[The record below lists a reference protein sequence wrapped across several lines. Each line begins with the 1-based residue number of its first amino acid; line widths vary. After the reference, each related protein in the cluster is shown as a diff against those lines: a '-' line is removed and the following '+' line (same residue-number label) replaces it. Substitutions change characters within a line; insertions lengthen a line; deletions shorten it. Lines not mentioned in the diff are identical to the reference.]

1 MKNAKILV
9 IGDENSAKISIKSKL
24 EDLGYTVLAIE
35 SNGIKAV
42 KNSGE
47 LKPDLILMDIN
58 QSGNYIETSKI
69 RKYFNNPIIYL
80 ADYSDS
86 QLLEKTELNPPVYII
101 RKQFSDI
108 ELKITI
114 ETALYNDLKLKE
126 GTKNL
131 NAFLNAVNEPA
142 FLIDLKGNILFTNEY
157 TEKTLGKVVD
167 SNIYELLPHPTA
179 AYRKKYVEN
188 AIKAKKVTYFEDENY
203 GKNYEY
209 RIYPILDEKDEV
221 SKLSVIVLDVTERK
235 LVENTLK
242 ESEEKY
248 RSIFENSTD
257 AIFLTRPDGTILDVN
272 PAAEEMYGYTKDEL
286 RKLGRSSIVDKDDP
300 RLHTAINERS
310 ITGKFKSEFNSI
322 KKDGTKFLTDV
333 TGKLFTDSNG
343 NDKGI
348 IIARD
353 ITERKKIEN
362 ELKENQRTFETLV
375 SNLPGVVYRCMNDPN
390 WTMEFVSDGCLELT
404 GYQPEDIIMNKN
416 ISYEDLIHI
425 DERQLVWSTIQK
437 ALKENKPFKLIY
449 RIITA
454 DLKEKYVWEQGRGI
468 YSGEGE
474 LIALEGFITD
484 ITKRKKAEKEL
495 QKSELYY
502 RTIFENTG
510 TATLIAGE
518 DTVISL
524 ANTECEKLSGYSK
537 EEIEGKKSWIDF
549 VVEEDMQQLLNYH
562 NIRENDPILA
572 PKNYELKLQNKQG
585 AIRDVYVTIELI
597 PYTRNRVISL
607 LDITDKKRSRKA
619 LKENE
624 KKYRQL
630 VENAHEG
637 IWSVDC
643 EGNTLF
649 VNPRMA
655 DMLGYTVDEM
665 INIHLLSFMDEKNAK
680 IVKSRVKNYRDIAE
694 GLYEFKF
701 TKKDGKN
708 IHVNIDITQIYDDHG
723 NYIESLA
730 LISDITERRKAEEK
744 LRLASTYNRS
754 LIEASLDP
762 LVTIGSDGK
771 ITDVNNSTELITGYA
786 REQLIGTDFS
796 DYFTEPEKA
805 RKGYQQVF
813 QEGLVRDYPLKIK
826 NKEGFTT
833 PVLYNASVYKDKLG
847 NVIGVFAAARDI
859 TQLKKAEENI
869 KASLEEKEILLR
881 EIHHRVKNNLQII
894 SSLLSLQ
901 TGYTKDDE
909 TRNVLEESQ
918 NRVKS
923 MAIVHEKLYNSESLV
938 KIDFK
943 DYIKD
948 LTDSLFLTYK
958 ISPYM
963 IKLNKNIDN
972 IFLNVNTAI
981 PCGLIINELVTNSLK
996 HAFPKASCR
1005 GPENGKFADPATT
1018 SRGFENENLEK
1029 CSFFGLQNS
1038 KFCGSRNEAIENS
1051 VFDASKLKI
1060 STVSFNPK
1068 IEAGKTES
1076 LQIKDLQH
1084 GKIENFSGYEAL
1096 LRKHQKST
1104 ISESFAHPKSSI
1116 LKDFEEFSIPVASGH
1131 GPANHRFAS
1140 PQTAGPNSNEIQIE
1154 LHQLKNN
1161 LVLVVSDNGVG
1172 LPENIDFTNTE
1183 SLGLR
1188 LVNNLVKQV
1197 DGTIELDKTEGTKFK
1212 ITFKELKYK
1221 KRI

>member
-9 IGDENSAKISIKSKL
+9 IEDENSAKISIKSKL

-35 SNGIKAV
+35 SHGIKAV

-47 LKPDLILMDIN
+47 LKPDLILIDIN

-86 QLLEKTELNPPVYII
+86 QLLEKAELNPPVYII

-108 ELKITI
+108 ELKSTV
-114 ETALYNDLKLKE
+114 ETALYNDLKLEE

-142 FLIDLKGNILFTNEY
+142 FLIDLKGKILFTNEY
-157 TEKTLGKVVD
+157 TEKTLGEVVD
-167 SNIYELLPHPTA
+167 SNIYELLPRPIA

-188 AIKAKKVTYFEDENY
+188 AIKAKKVTCFEDERY

-209 RIYPILDEKDEV
+209 RIYPILNEKDEV
-221 SKLSVIVLDVTERK
+221 SKLSVIGLDVTERK

-300 RLHTAINERS
+300 RLHASINERN

-353 ITERKKIEN
+353 ITEHKKIEN

-375 SNLPGVVYRCMNDPN
+375 SNLPGVAYRCMNDPN
-390 WTMEFVSDGCLELT
+390 WTMEFVSEGCLELT
-404 GYQPEDIIMNKN
+404 GYPPEDIIMNKN
-416 ISYEDLIHI
+416 VSYENLIHI
-425 DERQLVWSTIQK
+425 DDRQLVWSTIQK

-468 YSGEGE
+468 YSGEGK

-484 ITKRKKAEKEL
+484 ITKRKKAEKAL

-549 VVEEDMQQLLNYH
+549 VVEEDMQRLLNYH

-585 AIRDVYVTIELI
+585 DIRDVYVTIELI
-597 PYTRNRVISL
+597 PYTKNRVISL

-619 LKENE
+619 LKKSER
-624 KKYRQL
+624 KYRQL

-665 INIHLLSFMDEKNAK
+665 LKMHLLSFMDEKNAK
-680 IVKSRVKNYRDIAE
+680 IVKSHVKNYRDIAE

-708 IHVNIDITQIYDDHG
+708 IHVNIDVTQIIDDRG

-744 LRLASTYNRS
+744 LRLASKYNRS

-771 ITDVNNSTELITGYA
+771 ITDVNNSTEIITGYA

-796 DYFTEPEKA
+796 NYFTEPEKA

-833 PVLYNASVYKDKLG
+833 PVLYNASVYKDELG

-859 TQLKKAEENI
+859 TRLKKAEENI

-923 MAIVHEKLYNSESLV
+923 MAIVHEKLYSSESLV

-972 IFLNVNTAI
+972 IFLNVNT
-981 PCGLIINELVTNSLK
+981 
-996 HAFPKASCR
+996 
-1005 GPENGKFADPATT
+1005 
-1018 SRGFENENLEK
+1018 
-1029 CSFFGLQNS
+1029 
-1038 KFCGSRNEAIENS
+1038 
-1051 VFDASKLKI
+1051 
-1060 STVSFNPK
+1060 
-1068 IEAGKTES
+1068 
-1076 LQIKDLQH
+1076 
-1084 GKIENFSGYEAL
+1084 
-1096 LRKHQKST
+1096 
-1104 ISESFAHPKSSI
+1104 
-1116 LKDFEEFSIPVASGH
+1116 
-1131 GPANHRFAS
+1131 
-1140 PQTAGPNSNEIQIE
+1140 
-1154 LHQLKNN
+1154 
-1161 LVLVVSDNGVG
+1161 
-1172 LPENIDFTNTE
+1172 
-1183 SLGLR
+1183 
-1188 LVNNLVKQV
+1188 
-1197 DGTIELDKTEGTKFK
+1197 
-1212 ITFKELKYK
+1212 
-1221 KRI
+1221 

>member
-9 IGDENSAKISIKSKL
+9 IEDENSATIGVTPKL
-24 EDLGYTVLAIE
+24 KDLGYTVLAIE
-35 SNGIKAV
+35 SHSIKAV

-58 QSGNYIETSKI
+58 QSGNYIDASKI
-69 RKYFNNPIIYL
+69 RKYFDNPIIYL

-86 QLLEKTELNPPVYII
+86 QLLEKAELNPPVYII

-108 ELKITI
+108 ELKSTI
-114 ETALYNDLKLKE
+114 ETALYNDFKLKE

-142 FLIDLKGNILFTNEY
+142 FLIDLKGKILFTNEY
-157 TEKTLGKVVD
+157 TEKTLGEVVD
-167 SNIYELLPHPTA
+167 SNIYELLPRPIA

-188 AIKAKKVTYFEDENY
+188 AIKTKGVTCFEDERY
-203 GKNYEY
+203 GKHYEY
-209 RIYPILDEKDEV
+209 RIYPILDEKGEV
-221 SKLSVIVLDVTERK
+221 SKLSVIGLDVTERK
-235 LVENTLK
+235 LVENILK

-257 AIFLTRPDGTILDVN
+257 AIFLTRPNGTILDVN
-272 PAAEEMYGYTKDEL
+272 PAAEEMYGYTRDEL
-286 RKLGRSSIVDKDDP
+286 CKLGRSSIVDKDDP
-300 RLHTAINERS
+300 RLHASINERA

-353 ITERKKIEN
+353 ITEREKIEN
-362 ELKENQRTFETLV
+362 ELKEKQRTFETLI
-375 SNLPGVVYRCMNDPN
+375 SNLPGVAYRCMNDPN
-390 WTMEFVSDGCLELT
+390 WTMEFVSEGCLELT

-416 ISYEDLIHI
+416 VSYEDLIHI
-425 DERQLVWSTIQK
+425 DDRKIVWSTIQK
-437 ALKENKPFKLIY
+437 ALKENKPFKIIY
-449 RIITA
+449 RIIAA

-468 YSGEGE
+468 YSDAGE
-474 LIALEGFITD
+474 LIALEGFITN
-484 ITKRKKAEKEL
+484 ITKRKKAENAL

-524 ANTECEKLSGYSK
+524 ANTECEKLSGYLK
-537 EEIEGKKSWIDF
+537 EELEGKKSWINF
-549 VVEEDMQQLLNYH
+549 VVEEDMHRLLNYH
-562 NIRENDPILA
+562 NIRENDPSRA
-572 PKNYELKLQNKQG
+572 PKNYELKLQNKHG
-585 AIRDVYVTIELI
+585 DIRDVYVTIELI

-607 LDITDKKRSRKA
+607 LDITDKKRSREA
-619 LKENE
+619 LKKSES
-624 KKYRQL
+624 KYRQL

-665 INIHLLSFMDEKNAK
+665 LKMHLLSFMDEKNAK
-680 IVKSRVKNYRDIAE
+680 IVKSHVKNYRDIAE
-694 GLYEFKF
+694 GLYKFKF

-744 LRLASTYNRS
+744 LRLASKYNRS

-771 ITDVNNSTELITGYA
+771 ITDVNNSTEIITGYA

-796 DYFTEPEKA
+796 NYFTEPEKA
-805 RKGYQQVF
+805 MKGYQQVF

-826 NKEGFTT
+826 NKEGFIT
-833 PVLYNASVYKDKLG
+833 PVLYNASVYKNEFGD
-847 NVIGVFAAARDI
+847 VIGVFAAARDI

-901 TGYTKDDE
+901 TGYTEDYE

-923 MAIVHEKLYNSESLV
+923 MAIVHEKLYSSESLV

-958 ISPYM
+958 ISPHM

-972 IFLNVNTAI
+972 IFFNVNTAI

-996 HAFPKASCR
+996 HAFP
-1005 GPENGKFADPATT
+1005 
-1018 SRGFENENLEK
+1018 
-1029 CSFFGLQNS
+1029 
-1038 KFCGSRNEAIENS
+1038 
-1051 VFDASKLKI
+1051 
-1060 STVSFNPK
+1060 
-1068 IEAGKTES
+1068 
-1076 LQIKDLQH
+1076 
-1084 GKIENFSGYEAL
+1084 
-1096 LRKHQKST
+1096 
-1104 ISESFAHPKSSI
+1104 
-1116 LKDFEEFSIPVASGH
+1116 VASGH
-1131 GPANHRFAS
+1131 GPANHRFADPATTS
-1140 PQTAGPNSNEIQIE
+1140 RRFEDEKSSIPTASGRRPANRRFANPSNEIRRFEDEKSADPQTSDHNSNEIEIE

-1172 LPENIDFTNTE
+1172 LPENIDFTKTE

-1188 LVNNLVKQV
+1188 LVNNLVKQI
-1197 DGTIELDKTEGTKFK
+1197 DGTIELDKTEGTKFT
-1212 ITFKELKYK
+1212 ITFKELRYK